1 MRRWFALLSLFLL
14 AVAATTVAEAQ
25 PAQKRVALVI
35 GNANYQQSPLKNPV
49 NDARV
54 MAQTLRQLGFQ
65 VIARENATKQQMEQ
79 AVGEFGRSLT
89 KGGVALFYYA
99 GHGMQVNGR
108 NFLIPTDATIATEQ
122 SVRLESLDVDLVL
135 DQVAG
140 SGTDVNLIVLDACR
154 NNPFERRFR
163 SGGSGGLAQINA
175 PKGTMIAYATAPGSV
190 AADGDGANGL
200 YTSKL
205 VEAIKQPG
213 LPIEEVF
220 KRVRANVAQASR
232 DQQTPWEA
240 SSLVGNFY
248 FMGPTTVIVNQPDA
262 AAAAAK
268 AIVSAPQQ
276 QAAAP
281 VAAPGARF
289 DGTWATTLT
298 CDRASDGA
306 KGYTL
311 RFPAQVRGGELTGD
325 FRSGNGVAT
334 LRLRGTIDGDG
345 KALIYANGTTGD
357 EELSVGRLK
366 PGTNYGY
373 TADTRFTD
381 RDGSG
386 KRNEGRA
393 CFLTFTKQ

>member
-1 MRRWFALLSLFLL
+1 M
-14 AVAATTVAEAQ
+14 AATTAAEAQ
-25 PAQKRVALVI
+25 QAAPKRVALVI
-35 GNANYQQSPLKNPV
+35 GNAAYQQTPLKNPV

-54 MAQTLRQLGFQ
+54 MANTLRQLGFQ
-65 VIARENATKQQMEQ
+65 VIQRENATKQQMEQ
-79 AVGEFGRSLT
+79 AVGEFGRALT

-122 SVRLESLDVDLVL
+122 AVRLESLDVDLVL

-213 LPIEEVF
+213 LPVEEVF

-248 FMGPTTVIVNQPDA
+248 FLGPTTVVVNQPA
-262 AAAAAK
+262 AAAQ
-268 AIVSAPQQ
+268 QQ

-281 VAAPGARF
+281 APVPAAAPAASAF
-289 DGTWATTLT
+289 DGTWATVVT
-298 CDRASDGA
+298 CDKAQDGA
-306 KGYTL
+306 KGYAL
-311 RFPAQVRGGELTGD
+311 RFPSHVRNGELAGD
-325 FRSGNGVAT
+325 FAAANNQAS
-334 LRLRGTIDGDG
+334 LRLRGTIGPDG
-345 KALIYANGTTGD
+345 KAVIFATGTTGS
-357 EELSVGRLK
+357 EEHAVGRAK
-366 PGTNYGY
+366 PGSNYSY
-373 TADTRFTD
+373 TANAR
-381 RDGSG
+381 
-386 KRNEGRA
+386 
-393 CFLTFTKQ
+393 